1 MGDAPRVPRIKSDH
15 GEIETMTARLKTS
28 HWPVV
33 GHEWAVRALASS
45 LVADRVTHAYL
56 FTGPH
61 AIGKTT
67 LARAFAQA
75 LQCTET
81 NPPCGECIA
90 CQKIAR
96 DRHPDVQIIEG
107 VPIGFKFDETSLVP
121 PRTNDRE
128 PRVLKI
134 DQIRA
139 LQHDLSLSPFE
150 GRYKIVILRRFE
162 EANEEAANAFLKTL
176 EEPPT
181 HVRLLLTARD
191 ASLLLPTIA
200 SRCQALALRPLA
212 ITQVES
218 ALIERWQIDRK
229 SARLLARLSGGRLG
243 WAVRANANPSLLKAR
258 NVHLDALIA
267 ALHEGRAERLMRAG
281 DLAKDNEELPGL
293 LELWLSW
300 WRDVLLIQNGDGAR
314 ITNVDR
320 EDALRE
326 QAGQFSL
333 NQVQSALKSVRA
345 TSRYLSQNV
354 NPRLAIEVLVLNLP
368 RI

>member
-1 MGDAPRVPRIKSDH
+1 MATHTK
-15 GEIETMTARLKTS
+15 ENS
-28 HWPVV
+28 HWPVI
-33 GHEWAVRALASS
+33 GHDWAVRALVASS
-45 LVADRVTHAYL
+45 AADRIAHAYL

-67 LARAFAQA
+67 LARAFAQMM
-75 LQCTET
+75 QCLRDGR
-81 NPPCGECIA
+81 PCGECSA

-96 DRHPDVQIIEG
+96 GRHPDVQIIEG
-107 VPIGFKFDETSLVP
+107 VPVGFKFDGKSPVP

-191 ASLLLPTIA
+191 TTLLLPTIA
-200 SRCQALALRPLA
+200 SRCQTLALRPLA
-212 ITQVES
+212 LKQVES
-218 ALIERWQIDRK
+218 ALIERWQVKPK
-229 SARLLARLSGGRLG
+229 SARLLARLSSGRLG
-243 WAVRANANPSLLKAR
+243 WAVRANADPSLLKAR
-258 NVHLDALIA
+258 SAHLDALVA
-267 ALHEGRAERLMRAG
+267 VLREGRAERLMRAG
-281 DLAKDNEELPGL
+281 DFAKDTEELPGV

-300 WRDVLLIQNGDGAR
+300 WRDVLLIQSGDGAR
-314 ITNVDR
+314 ITHVDR

-326 QAGQFSL
+326 QAKQFSL
-333 NQVQSALKSVRA
+333 NQVQGALKSVRA
-345 TSRYLSQNV
+345 TARYLSQNV
-354 NPRLAIEVLVLNLP
+354 NARLAMENLLLNFP
-368 RI
+368 GKS